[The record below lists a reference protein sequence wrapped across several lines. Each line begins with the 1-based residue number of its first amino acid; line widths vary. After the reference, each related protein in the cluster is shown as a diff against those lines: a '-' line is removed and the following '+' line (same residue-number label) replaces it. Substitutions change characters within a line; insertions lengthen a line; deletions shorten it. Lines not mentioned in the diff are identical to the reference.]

1 MTDRQTALAY
11 DGPSPKLLHSAFFV
25 EQVSLG
31 LTAQIA
37 AIALCGWIFPGVSLI
52 LPAVLLHMNA
62 PQAVSAF
69 LCACSFMLSEPE
81 RSRKF
86 RLIAWFYAGLTLL
99 ISTVTIGAI
108 LRASAGLSLHGF
120 SLDAFIA
127 MSPGAPIRVALV
139 LACIAILSVL
149 SRKTQSIFIRFT
161 DLLKMAVLL
170 LVADLTWEA
179 LLSVTDSVTG
189 AHAEPVALETL
200 VCLILLSTAAVLRD
214 SEYSIF
220 RAYLGSSIGSRLARW
235 LLPVLIGLQLFREI
249 LRSHLLNTIPVS
261 RFYLLPVLTTTA
273 SFVIFI
279 LVLFI
284 IRRINS
290 MEITIRDLTLRD
302 GLTGLYNVKG
312 FQRFGE
318 NALASARRAQ
328 LPFAVVFIDLDRLK
342 EINDNLGHH
351 IGSAALAE
359 TARLLAN
366 TFREN
371 DVVGRVGG
379 DEFAIAGQFDEISIS
394 AIVERLRK
402 ITASRNPELKR
413 LFPLSFSIGF
423 AVSSGGN
430 NESFRELLTRADKA
444 MYEIKHS
451 NRRARA

>member
-1 MTDRQTALAY
+1 MF

-25 EQVSLG
+25 EQVCLG
-31 LTAQIA
+31 LAAQIA
-37 AIALCGWIFPGVSLI
+37 AIALCGWIFPGVRHI
-52 LPAVLLHMNA
+52 LPAVLLHLNA
-62 PQAVSAF
+62 PQAVSVF
-69 LCACSFMLSEPE
+69 LCASSFLLSEPE
-81 RSRKF
+81 RSRRF
-86 RLIAWFYAGLTLL
+86 RSIAWFYTGLTLL
-99 ISTVTIGAI
+99 ISTVTIAVI

-120 SLDAFIA
+120 SLDDFIA
-127 MSPGAPIRVALV
+127 MSPGAPVRVALV
-139 LACIAILSVL
+139 LAFIAILSVL
-149 SRKTQSIFIRFT
+149 SRRPQSNLIRIA
-161 DLLKMAVLL
+161 DLLKIAVLL
-170 LVADLTWEA
+170 IVADLTWEA
-179 LLSVTDSVTG
+179 LLSVTGSVS
-189 AHAEPVALETL
+189 APHAEPVALETL

-235 LLPVLIGLQLFREI
+235 LLPVLIALQLFREI
-249 LRSHLLNTIPVS
+249 LRAHLLATIPLAT
-261 RFYLLPVLTTTA
+261 FYLIPVLTTIAT
-273 SFVIFI
+273 FVIFI
-279 LVLFI
+279 LVLFV

-302 GLTGLYNVKG
+302 GLTGLYNVRG

-318 NALASARRAQ
+318 NALALARRAQ

-379 DEFAIAGQFDEISIS
+379 DEFAVAGQFDEVSIV

-402 ITASRNPELKR
+402 ITASRDPEMQR

-423 AVSSGGN
+423 AISHGGN

-451 NRRARA
+451 TRRARA